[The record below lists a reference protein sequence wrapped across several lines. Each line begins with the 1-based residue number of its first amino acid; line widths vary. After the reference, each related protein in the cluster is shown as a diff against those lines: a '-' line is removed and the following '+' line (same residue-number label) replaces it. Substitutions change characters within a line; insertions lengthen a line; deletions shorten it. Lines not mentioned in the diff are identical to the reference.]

1 VTVAELSCLAGTEG
15 GFRGWGLG
23 ESFGRAASDVFIL
36 FLHYSPGCIPFAIS
50 LLSSKDEPH

>member
-23 ESFGRAASDVFIL
+23 VGGEFWESGERCFYFISAL
-36 FLHYSPGCIPFAIS
+36 FPWMHSIRH
-50 LLSSKDEPH
+50 LSSQQQG